1 MTSMCCK
8 VMESIVS
15 ESVAQFLRVNGLISK
30 DQYGFLAKIPT
41 YTHLLVTLNEISLL
55 ADAKMQVD
63 AAYTLFG
70 VSDLSSFPLSIQTSN
85 QPNIEILGAPIG
97 DAELWNKTSSL
108 VNIRQP

>member
-15 ESVAQFLRVNGLISK
+15 ESMVHFLRVNGLISK
-30 DQYGFLAKIPT
+30 DQYGFLAKISTCTQP
-41 YTHLLVTLNEISLL
+41 LVPLSEISLL
-55 ADAKMQVD
+55 ADGTMQVD

-97 DAELWNKTSSL
+97 DAEFCKRNLL
-108 VNIRQP
+108 